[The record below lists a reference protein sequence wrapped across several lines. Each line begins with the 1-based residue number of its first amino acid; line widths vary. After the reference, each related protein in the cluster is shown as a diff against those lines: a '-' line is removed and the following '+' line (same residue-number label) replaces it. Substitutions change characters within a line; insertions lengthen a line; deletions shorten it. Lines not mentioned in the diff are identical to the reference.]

1 MDSIQFIPAQRDLGN
16 DQYRMHIKQYD
27 ATIAWGVSLSPVN
40 PDYIGILIDA
50 WLNEND
56 DIDDI
61 QLDLE
66 RPSMDVDLNESHQA
80 VIVTLQLAENV
91 NMREDEN
98 GIVPM
103 DGKRW
108 TL

>member
-1 MDSIQFIPAQRDLGN
+1 MDSIQFILRSAICN

-27 ATIAWGVSLSPVN
+27 ATIAWGRFPSPRILITSVF
-40 PDYIGILIDA
+40 LIDA

-80 VIVTLQLAENV
+80 VVIVTLQLAENV
-91 NMREDEN
+91 NMRED
-98 GIVPM
+98 
-103 DGKRW
+103 
-108 TL
+108 